1 MLYTESKD
9 NMAITYEPIA
19 STTLGSA
26 SADITFSSIASNWT
40 DLRVV
45 LVNTGGTAGC
55 RLQFN
60 SDTATNYSNTS
71 LIGTGSSAAS
81 ASATSS
87 DRISLEYWGM
97 NASIPSMYT
106 ADIFSY
112 AGSTFKTVLGRASED
127 YNGSGSTS
135 VRVGLWRS
143 TSAITTIRLFTVGT
157 AFQSG
162 TTATLYGILKAA

>member
-1 MLYTESKD
+1 MPT
-9 NMAITYEPIA
+9 TYDKIA
-19 STTLGSA
+19 TTTLGSA

-45 LVNTGGTAGC
+45 LVNKGGTSGC

-60 SDTATNYSNTS
+60 SDTGSNYSTTS

-81 ASATSS
+81 ARATNN

-112 AGSTFKTVLGRASED
+112 AGSTFKTVLGTAAED

-143 TSAITTIRLFTVGT
+143 TSAITTVKLFTVGT

-162 TTATLYGILKAA
+162 TTATIYGILKA